1 MPEFDALTL
10 YVIRHGECEH
20 NVAGRAAAQND
31 SPLTTRGREQA

>member
-1 MPEFDALTL
+1 MAGFRNSTL

-31 SPLTTRGREQA
+31 SPLTATGRSR